1 MNVAKI
7 HNHNWKRASGKEE
20 VKWQENSFISSSLF
34 ILQNFLPLKRLKN
47 KEVPDFPRSQTHTT
61 DILHNGIICVC
72 NKKREKENHFEMMS
86 LSRWQGKKKP
96 ESLNT
101 VDNIDYYT
109 EYTMAL
115 QSATKCMKNAF
126 QFPYLRSFRFQFS
139 CRWCT
144 YHHLSAV
151 ESDFYRST
159 TRRLK
164 IETISIE
171 LHAIKPCGNFEQNWL
186 K

>member
-72 NKKREKENHFEMMS
+72 NKKKREGKSFRNDVFES
-86 LSRWQGKKKP
+86 LAGKKKKP

-109 EYTMAL
+109 EYTIAL

-126 QFPYLRSFRFQFS
+126 QFPYSRSFRFQFS

-144 YHHLSAV
+144 IWVQSNRIFIAQ
-151 ESDFYRST
+151 
-159 TRRLK
+159 RR
-164 IETISIE
+164 ED
-171 LHAIKPCGNFEQNWL
+171 
-186 K
+186 